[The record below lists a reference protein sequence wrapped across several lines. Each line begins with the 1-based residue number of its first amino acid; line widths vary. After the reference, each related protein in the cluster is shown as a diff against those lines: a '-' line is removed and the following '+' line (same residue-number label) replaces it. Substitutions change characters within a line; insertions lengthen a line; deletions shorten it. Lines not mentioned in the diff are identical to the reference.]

1 LGGKSIIEA
10 RVRAGIRRAR
20 FAWVVTVLA
29 LAATAAIGASTA
41 NARGLT
47 TGFTDDLFSSS
58 SSAERGHW
66 LDRAVD
72 ARSGIIRISVNWRD
86 SVGSNPPATPANPA
100 DPAYNFGELDGAVRS
115 ARARGLDVMLTVY
128 RAPSWAEGAK
138 PPRSVHPGTW
148 KPDPSKLGQFGT
160 ALARRYSGHYGA
172 LPRVKYFEAWTEPN
186 LKEYLAPQ
194 WKRDK
199 AKSPGI
205 YRKMLNAFYDGVKA
219 GQPGAKVIGGATAPY
234 GDAAGGVRMRPITFL
249 RNLFCLDH
257 DFKAN
262 KCPSKPHLDIL
273 SHHPINFF
281 TNPHY
286 KAFSRND
293 APTANFNRVKRVM
306 RAAAKTKHVRPKGR
320 KPLWATEILWY
331 TDPPTRF
338 GVPVNK
344 EARWLEDALYLL
356 WKQGAS
362 VVINFE
368 IRDLP
373 YDPKRPRLPYS
384 GVFFENGKPKPAY
397 RAWRFP
403 FVTHR
408 KSKKRVLAWG
418 KAPQSGKLKIQ
429 KKKGHGHWRNIKGLN
444 VRNGKVFKRT
454 VRLKGNATLRA
465 KLGKS
470 TSLTWHQHN

>member
-1 LGGKSIIEA
+1 MRIFEPGV
-10 RVRAGIRRAR
+10 RVGVRRAR
-20 FAWVVTVLA
+20 IALVAMVLA
-29 LAATAAIGASTA
+29 LSAAAVGADAAH
-41 NARGLT
+41 ARGLT
-47 TGFTDDLFSSS
+47 TGFTDDLFISPNPG
-58 SSAERGHW
+58 ERGRW

-72 ARSGIIRISVNWRD
+72 ARAGIIRISVNWRE
-86 SVGSNPPATPANPA
+86 SVGSNPPANPTNPA
-100 DPAYNFGELDGAVRS
+100 DPAYNFGQLDGGVRS
-115 ARARGLDVMLTVY
+115 ARDRGLDVMLTVY
-128 RAPSWAEGAK
+128 RAPSWAEGAN
-138 PPRSVHPGTW
+138 PRRGVDPGTW
-148 KPDPSKLGQFGT
+148 KPDPTKLKQFGT
-160 ALARRYSGHYGA
+160 ALARRYSGDYQG

-194 WKRDK
+194 WKKHK
-199 AKSPGI
+199 AKSPGL
-205 YRKMLNAFYDGVKA
+205 YRRMLNAFYRGVKA
-219 GQPGAKVIGGATAPY
+219 GQRSAKVIGGATAPY

-249 RNLFCLDH
+249 RDLFCLDRH
-257 DFKAN
+257 FKPN

-281 TNPHY
+281 TNPHH

-293 APTANFNRVKRVM
+293 APTANFSRVKHVM

-344 EARWLEDALYLL
+344 EARWLEDGLYLL

-373 YDPKRPRLPYS
+373 YDPKHPRLPYS
-384 GVFFENGKPKPAY
+384 GVFFENGDAKPAY

-408 KSKKRVLAWG
+408 KSKKRILAWG

-429 KKKGHGHWRNIKGLN
+429 RKKGHGHWRNVKKLN
-444 VRNGKVFKRT
+444 VRKGKVFKRP
-454 VRLKGNATLRA
+454 VRLKGKAKLRA
-465 KLGKS
+465 KLGNT
-470 TSLTWHQHN
+470 TSLTWRQRK